1 MKFLPHII
9 RLHSVKATVPVVF
22 FSALLAAT
30 PAHAQQPQAAPLSTN
45 ETVNITFTGATRF
58 DEGHLRAAIADQ
70 LDTIRESG
78 LNGASADDTA
88 FFLGLFYHKN
98 GYPLADVKYRI
109 APGNKLLLDISEG
122 DPAIVQDV
130 NFTGNQSIP
139 SNVLRDYLLGAT
151 RERYSRLKQGVPYIA
166 ADIQTGDE
174 RIRGY
179 YQSEGFLDSIV
190 DTPEIAFSADKTRV
204 IIKITVHEGRQYRF
218 GKLNFTGDLVFYPQK
233 ELLDELTPFSNKP
246 YTQTQLINLQ
256 RKVIYFYRS
265 RGYFDAKID
274 VQADPEAAKDGL
286 VAVNFTV
293 ASGNVYRFGGVHV
306 TGLDRL
312 RPGFLEKRFGKLR
325 GKFYNPVKLDEV
337 YQDMMRTGLFKTLK
351 VESKPQPS
359 SEVELDMEVEEAMA
373 KEIGFSLGYGT
384 FEGAIAGLHLADR
397 DLFGSGRPVS
407 ATFEYSTR
415 LLKGELTYTDPW
427 FLDTPNSL
435 KLRVYAL
442 NQDWDGYSKFEIGI
456 RGELSR
462 KLTKQLEGTVFL
474 LTRKVSITNTNLNAS
489 DLGITDYYV
498 NSVGLSLTL
507 DLREKTKI
515 VSRPSRGFRMEASG
529 EFATEA
535 LGSTINFLRGTV
547 GASYYLPVKN
557 TLLAFSA
564 HGGIVHPLDGGEM
577 PIDERFFNGGSN
589 SVRSFA
595 ERDLGPMD
603 VSGNPIGGETF
614 TVFNAEYT
622 FPIYG
627 DLDAAVFADAGSIGR
642 HVQDGI
648 GELRYGIGAG
658 LRYNLPIGP
667 LRLDYGYNPTRKE
680 GEAVGAFHFS
690 FGFAF

>member
-1 MKFLPHII
+1 MKFFPRMI
-9 RLHSVKATVPVVF
+9 RLQKAIAPA
-22 FSALLAAT
+22 ALLAVLFMAAS
-30 PAHAQQPQAAPLSTN
+30 AHSQAAAPSAN
-45 ETVNITFTGATRF
+45 DAVNITFTGATRF
-58 DEGHLRAAIADQ
+58 NEGQLRTGLADQ
-70 LDTIRESG
+70 IEAIRESG

-98 GYPLADVKYRI
+98 GYPLAEVKYRI
-109 APGNKLLLDISEG
+109 APGSKLLLDITEG

-130 NFTGNQSIP
+130 NFTGNQSVP

-151 RERYSRLKQGVPYIA
+151 RERFSRLKQGVPYIA
-166 ADIQTGDE
+166 ADIETGSE

-179 YQSEGFLDSIV
+179 YQSEGFLDSII
-190 DTPEIAFSADKTRV
+190 DPTETTFSADKTRV
-204 IIKITVHEGRQYRF
+204 LVKITVHEGRQYRF

-233 ELLDELTPFSNKP
+233 ELLDELAPFSNKP

-256 RKVIYFYRS
+256 RKVLYFYRS

-274 VQADPEAAKDGL
+274 VQADPKAAKDGL

-325 GKFYNPVKLDEV
+325 GKFYNPAKLDEV
-337 YQDMMRTGLFKTLK
+337 YQNMMRTGLFKTLRIA
-351 VESKPQPS
+351 SKPLPS
-359 SEVELDMEVEEAMA
+359 GEVELDMEVEEAMA

-384 FEGAIAGLHLADR
+384 FDGAIVGLHLADR

-442 NQDWDGYSKFEIGI
+442 NQDWDGYSKAEFGF

-462 KLTKQLEGTVFL
+462 KLTKHFEATAFL
-474 LTRKVSITNTNLNAS
+474 LTRKVSITANGISAD

-498 NSVGLSLTL
+498 NSVGLSFTF
-507 DLREKTKI
+507 DPREKTKI
-515 VSRPSRGFRMEASG
+515 ASRPARGLRMEASG
-529 EFATEA
+529 ELATEA

-547 GASYYLPVKN
+547 GAAYYLPVKN
-557 TLLAFSA
+557 TMLAFSA
-564 HGGIVHPLDGGEM
+564 HGGIVHPLDGGEV

-595 ERDLGPMD
+595 ERDLGPRD
-603 VSGNPIGGETF
+603 TSGNPLGGETF

-627 DLDAAVFADAGSIGR
+627 DLDGAVFADAGSIGR
-642 HVQDGI
+642 QVQDGI
-648 GELRYGIGAG
+648 GELRYGIGSG

-680 GEAVGAFHFS
+680 GEAVGAVHFS